1 MGMGRINYPLK
12 ASMPNTELLTKIV
25 TQTLIQEDLWEV
37 SEKFRELKIFLQSVE
52 VARVLSIFGI
62 QVRLYVGIFTKPEHL
77 GIQYENN
84 DYYMISP
91 QKDGGYILEFK
102 GYLK

>member
-1 MGMGRINYPLK
+1 M
-12 ASMPNTELLTKIV
+12 TELLTKIV

-37 SEKFRELKIFLQSVE
+37 SEKFRKLKIFLQSVE
-52 VARVLSIFGI
+52 VARVLSKFGI
-62 QVRLYVGIFTKPEHL
+62 QVYVGIFTKSEHL